1 MFLDVRH
8 SVFTPEDAAESLR
21 LPARLHAASW
31 TAPPWSTAAWLTPRL
46 GRTLHGA
53 RGRSPRRG
61 SKPICGRERQ
71 RRPHRAAGPDRLVDG
86 YLALVDGHGTQ
97 QNTPGWCVI
106 HGDTHLGN
114 FFRTPDG
121 LPALLDWQ
129 LVQRGMWQ
137 LDIGYHL
144 AAALDVDDRR
154 RNERDLL
161 THYLDCLRAA
171 GVSAP
176 AWPAAWRSLGDGI
189 LHGLYLW
196 AITTYL
202 DPAIIRIMLHRLGT
216 AADHAAHPARD

>member
-1 MFLDVRH
+1 MVDRRLA
-8 SVFTPEDAAESLR
+8 DAAAGPH
-21 LPARLHAASW
+21 PAR
-31 TAPPWSTAAWLTPRL
+31 
-46 GRTLHGA
+46 
-53 RGRSPRRG
+53 
-61 SKPICGRERQ
+61 
-71 RRPHRAAGPDRLVDG
+71 RAAVDHRGADRNQSAGENGSGVPTARRDPDRLVDG